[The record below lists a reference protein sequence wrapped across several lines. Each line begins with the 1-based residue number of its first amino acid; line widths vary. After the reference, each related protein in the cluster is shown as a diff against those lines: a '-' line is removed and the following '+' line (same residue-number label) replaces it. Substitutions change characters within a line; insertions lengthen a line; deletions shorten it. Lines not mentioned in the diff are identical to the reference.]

1 MKGHEKKLRKT
12 PGDIIIL
19 HLFIKNLD
27 MIYSSRDIECD
38 RLTLVIMGHFL
49 FFYPPSLMVPEI
61 HSEISFCHFGPFFA
75 HLPP

>member
-1 MKGHEKKLRKT
+1 MKVHEKKLRKT

-19 HLFIKNLD
+19 HLFTKNLD

-49 FFYPPSLMVPEI
+49 FFYLPYLMVPEI
-61 HSEISFCHFGPFFA
+61 QNEISFCHFGPFFA
-75 HLPP
+75 YSPP